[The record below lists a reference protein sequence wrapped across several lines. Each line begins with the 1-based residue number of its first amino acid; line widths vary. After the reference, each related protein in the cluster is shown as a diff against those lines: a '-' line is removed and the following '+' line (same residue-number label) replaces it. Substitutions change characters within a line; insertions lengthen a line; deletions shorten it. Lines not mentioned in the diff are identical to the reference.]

1 MAYCVA
7 ELIGRG
13 ERLAVKILK
22 KNLKLKEL
30 TRKAFFDQPGIYT
43 QIAIPR
49 LISQDYKFPVSVEQ
63 KRSSVDILV
72 HTNNHALVAVR
83 IQNGINQKN
92 KIRGH
97 TGDHKELFDIA
108 QRNILLDNGISVV
121 DIPEYECKELFKE
134 KDETK
139 AQKELMYFWDNCIKH
154 PGARDP
160 RF

>member
-1 MAYCVA
+1 MP
-7 ELIGRG
+7 EFIGRG

-22 KNLKLKEL
+22 KELKLKEFD
-30 TRKAFFDQPGIYT
+30 RKNFFDQPGIFT
-43 QIAIPR
+43 QIPIPH
-49 LISQDYKFPVSVEQ
+49 LLHQDYKFPVSDEQ

-72 HTNNHALVAVR
+72 HTKQHALVAVR

-108 QRNILLDNGISVV
+108 QKNMLLDNGVCVV

-134 KDETK
+134 KDQEK
-139 AQKELMYFWDNCIKH
+139 AQKELMYFWDNCIT
-154 PGARDP
+154 PYS
-160 RF
+160 